1 MKIDEIRGKTD
12 GELEF
17 ELKNLEKEL
26 FGLRFKGATENSANP
41 SRIREARRAIA
52 RIKTIMNQ
60 RAIELGSK
68 TRGQEPR

>member
-26 FGLRFKGATENSANP
+26 FGLRFKASTEHSANP
-41 SRIREARRAIA
+41 SRISEAPWPASRPSCTSVRARSA
-52 RIKTIMNQ
+52 DRS
-60 RAIELGSK
+60 RAS
-68 TRGQEPR
+68 P

>member
-26 FGLRFKGATENSANP
+26 FGLRFKSATEASANP
-41 SRIREARRAIA
+41 SRIREARRAVA
-52 RIKTIMNQ
+52 RIKTILNE
-60 RAIELGSK
+60 RASQ

>member
-26 FGLRFKGATENSANP
+26 FGLRFKASTEHSANP
-41 SRIREARRAIA
+41 SRINEARRAVA
-52 RIKTIMNQ
+52 RIKTILHE
-60 RAIELGSK
+60 RASK
-68 TRGQEPR
+68 IRGQEPR

>member
-26 FGLRFKGATENSANP
+26 FGLRFKASTEHSANP
-41 SRIREARRAIA
+41 SRISEARRAVA
-52 RIKTIMNQ
+52 RIKTILHE
-60 RAIELGSK
+60 RASK
-68 TRGQEPR
+68 IRGQEPR